1 MTQVTAREL
10 RDRIHEFES
19 EIRKLPPVDCP
30 IKHHFSEGIYA
41 REMFIPKG
49 TVVTGK
55 IHKYENLNIMSK
67 GKLSIR
73 TESGVITVE
82 APFTVVSPPGTKRI
96 AYAHEDSIWT
106 TIHATS
112 ERDVKIIEQYF
123 VAQNEEEYL
132 EFCKQLELKECA

>member
-1 MTQVTAREL
+1 MTQVTTKEL
-10 RDRIHEFES
+10 RDRIHEFEN

-30 IKHHFSEGIYA
+30 VKHYFSDGIYA

-73 TESGVITVE
+73 TEGGVITVE

-112 ERDVKIIEQYF
+112 EKDVKIIEQYF
-123 VAQNEEEYL
+123 VAQDEEEYL
-132 EFCKQLELKECA
+132 EFCKLLELKECA